1 MEHGNTK
8 KKIER
13 NEKQKEK
20 AERERAQRVRMGKE
34 ERSNREKNILYFHC
48 YFFKVV
54 LSLLLFIWKTTK
66 KNYFQQCSFLEFLQI
81 MLSTE

>member
-20 AERERAQRVRMGKE
+20 AEREREPRECGWGKK
-34 ERSNREKNILYFHC
+34 REVTGRKTFYIFIVTFLKLCCLSCFLFGKQPRKIIFNS
-48 YFFKVV
+48 V
-54 LSLLLFIWKTTK
+54 L
-66 KNYFQQCSFLEFLQI
+66 FLNF
-81 MLSTE
+81 SK